1 MRRPSDA
8 SDAAVEVAR
17 IRLLAG
23 ATVGRADGLPPR
35 ALRVVEL
42 GYDAGAAVV
51 DALDAAL
58 DGENDVRRRRRAL
71 EVATAQARVVA
82 VGLALLPL
90 VAVPML
96 GAVLALPLWRFYT
109 SSLGAAVGAVGAGF
123 AGAGVAVAFAMVR
136 RVARQEE
143 PGTPRDEIVDLVA
156 TALGAG
162 LPPGAA
168 LRATAAVVPD
178 RAVDLRRAALAYE
191 LGGGGLPDDLA
202 FADVV
207 LRESARWGA
216 PAVPGL
222 RRLAADLRA
231 GALSRALAGAERL
244 PALLTFPTV
253 LLLLP
258 ASLLLV
264 GAPLLAAGL
273 DTVGG

>member
-1 MRRPSDA
+1 MRRTSDTA
-8 SDAAVEVAR
+8 AAAVEAAR

-23 ATVGRADGLPPR
+23 APVGPGDRLPER
-35 ALRVVEL
+35 ALRVLEL
-42 GYDAGAAVV
+42 GRDAGAAVV

-58 DGENDVRRRRRAL
+58 DAENDVRRRRRAL
-71 EVATAQARVVA
+71 AVATAQARTVA
-82 VGLALLPL
+82 VGLALLPFA
-90 VAVPML
+90 AVPML
-96 GAVLALPLWRFYT
+96 GAVVGLPLWRFYT
-109 SSLGAAVGAVGAGF
+109 SGPGIAVGLVGAGL
-123 AGAGVAVAFAMVR
+123 ALAGVAVALAMVR
-136 RVARQEE
+136 HVDRQDE
-143 PGTPRDEIVDLVA
+143 PGTSRDEIVDLVA
-156 TALGAG
+156 TALDAG

-178 RAVDLRRAALAYE
+178 RAGELRRAALAYE
-191 LGGGGLPDDLA
+191 IGDGSLPEDLGA
-202 FADVV
+202 ADSI

-231 GALSRALAGAERL
+231 AALSQALAGAERL

-273 DTVGG
+273 DTAGG